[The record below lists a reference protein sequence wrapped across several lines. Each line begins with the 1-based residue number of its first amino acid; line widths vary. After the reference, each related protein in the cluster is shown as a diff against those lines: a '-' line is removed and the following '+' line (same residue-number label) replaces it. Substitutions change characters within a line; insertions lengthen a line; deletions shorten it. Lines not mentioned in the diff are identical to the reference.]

1 MKRQSEGWQPW
12 FKSGIRLIKTRLWLR
27 LAISFGSAFLLALL
41 IWFAAPLLS
50 FGSFQPFED
59 AGPRL
64 TIILLIFLAVGGAEA
79 YRFYIR
85 KQGAEQI
92 ARTMGADD
100 SDAPVLAE
108 RMKEALATLRDVSGA
123 SGNYLY
129 DLPWYVLIGPPGSG
143 KTTAL
148 VNSGLEFP
156 LAQGAT
162 PGAVSGVGGT
172 RYCDWWF
179 TDDAVLIDTAGRYT
193 TQDSDAKADQKSWF
207 AFLDLLKRSRPRQP
221 INGVIVAISL
231 EDILTS
237 NAKELAA
244 HADAIRA
251 RLLELHNRLKV
262 DFPVYALFTKA
273 DLVIGFMEYF
283 NDLGEGAR
291 RQVWGSTFQTS
302 DKTRNMIG
310 AVPGEFDALITR
322 LNQSLPEKLENEKDP
337 TSRVLLFGFPAQMSA
352 LRQPIAN
359 FLDQIFDPVRY
370 PVNAALR
377 GFYFTSGTQQGTP
390 IDQLLG
396 ALSKNFG
403 AQGVAAPT
411 FSGQGKSFFLTDLIK
426 IVIIGE
432 AGWVTRVRANSLMTA
447 AAYAALLAVVPLI
460 IGAWWVSY
468 AHNNDMITQS
478 QDASSRYKTLAS
490 GLSQTNTVSDRD
502 FGKILPPLHALRF
515 MPGGY
520 QDHTTPVISYAG
532 FGLAQSARLRSAAET
547 AYQIGLE
554 RLLRPRLI
562 YRLEEQLEANANDP
576 KFLYEALKVY
586 LMLGGLKTVDRPLL
600 IGWMERDWSENL
612 YAGPKNADGRKELE
626 QHLVAMLDLDNGR
639 NSFVSLNGP
648 LVERS
653 QATLARIDPAQ
664 RAYELLEDRAKSA
677 LIDDWIASK
686 NAGAG
691 ALVVFDDS
699 LDRFHIP
706 YFFTHAGFEHAFIGQ
721 LMAMRTEMNRNRWI
735 LGRFGEQ
742 PVVADQY
749 ERLLPDLVDIY
760 TKNFVAAW
768 QEDIAKVQIRR
779 LTEDRPT
786 YPLLTAAAAVTSP
799 IARLLEAIHD
809 ETSLHDVPQS
819 LGDSASNTPNG
830 AAAALVGSSG
840 ESPAKMVD
848 KALRPYQLLVEGNS
862 GRRPIDLILSDLNDI
877 RSNLNRLATNTSQAD
892 QLSSRLDAEV
902 SKLKNDTD
910 RMPPP
915 FAMMMDTTAND
926 VTREIADSA
935 SARRVQV
942 LRDKVT
948 FSCQETIASRY
959 PFSANAEQ
967 EVTLADFRRMFGPKG
982 LLDQFATE
990 TIIPAADTSGS
1001 DWKWHEDAPISR
1013 QLSPTALSDF
1023 QKAAAIRDSFFA
1035 DGPTPGFTVAVTPPP
1050 TTGVKLE
1057 IDSTAI
1063 YARGNTASTTVQWP
1077 GSSEPHRAVLGVEMP
1092 GGRPPL
1098 TIEKTGVW
1106 ALYRVLDTGQVT
1118 PDGTLASFTLAGR
1131 EFKFRFTPNNG
1142 TKPLALSLLRSFHCP
1157 SGT

>member
-1 MKRQSEGWQPW
+1 MQSFKRQSESWQPLL
-12 FKSGIRLIKTRLWLR
+12 KTGIRLIKTRLWLR
-27 LAISFGSAFLLALL
+27 LAIIGGAAFLLALL
-41 IWFAAPLLS
+41 IWLAGPLL
-50 FGSFQPFED
+50 GLED
-59 AGPRL
+59 AIPRL
-64 TIILLIFLAVGGAEA
+64 LIILLLFLLVGGAEA

-85 KQGAEQI
+85 QQGADRI

-108 RMKEALATLRDVSGA
+108 RMQEALTTLREVSGG
-123 SGNYLY
+123 SGTYLY

-156 LAQGAT
+156 LAKGT
-162 PGAVSGVGGT
+162 PPGAVSGVGGT

-193 TQDSDAKADQKSWF
+193 TQDSDAKADQKSWL

-237 NAKELAA
+237 GTRELTA

-251 RLLELHNRLKV
+251 RLLELHDRLKV

-283 NDLGEGAR
+283 NDLGEGSR
-291 RQVWGSTFQTS
+291 RQVWGTTFQTA
-302 DKTRNMIG
+302 DKTQNMIA

-337 TSRVLLFGFPAQMSA
+337 TSRVLLFGFPAQMAA

-359 FLDQIFDPVRY
+359 FVDQIFDPIRY
-370 PVNAALR
+370 PVHAALR

-411 FSGQGKSFFLTDLIK
+411 YSGQGKSFFLTDLVK
-426 IVIIGE
+426 MVIIGE
-432 AGWVTRVRANSLMTA
+432 AGWVTRVRRNSLVTA
-447 AAYAALLAVVPLI
+447 GAYAALLVIVPLI
-460 IGAWWVSY
+460 VGAWWVSY
-468 AHNNDMITQS
+468 AHNSELITQS
-478 QDASSRYKTLAS
+478 TEASSKYKTLAS
-490 GLSQTNTVSDRD
+490 GLSETNTVADRD
-502 FGKILPPLHALRF
+502 FAKILPPLHALL
-515 MPGGY
+515 MLPGGY
-520 QDHTTPVISYAG
+520 QDHATPVISYAG
-532 FGLAQSARLRSAAET
+532 FGLAQSPRLRSAAET

-562 YRLEEQLEANANDP
+562 YRLEEQLEANAHDP

-586 LMLGGLKTVDRPLL
+586 LMLGGLKTVDRNLI
-600 IGWMERDWSENL
+600 IGWMERDWAENL

-639 NSFVSLNGP
+639 TNFVSLNGP

-653 QATLARIDPAQ
+653 QATLARVDPAE
-664 RAYELLEDRAKSA
+664 RAYELLEDKAKSA
-677 LIDDWIASK
+677 LVDDWLATK

-699 LDRFHIP
+699 LDRFRIP

-721 LMAMRTEMNRNRWI
+721 LVSIRTEMNRNRWI

-742 PVVADQY
+742 PLVADQY

-760 TKNFVAAW
+760 TKNFAATW
-768 QEDIAKVQIRR
+768 QSNIDKLQIRR
-779 LTEDRPT
+779 LTEDRPA

-799 IARLLEAIHD
+799 LARMLEAIHD

-830 AAAALVGSSG
+830 AASLLTGSYG
-840 ESPAKMVD
+840 DSPAKMID

-892 QLSSRLDAEV
+892 QLSSRLAAEV
-902 SKLKNDTD
+902 TKLKSDTD
-910 RMPPP
+910 HLPQP

-935 SARRVQV
+935 AARRVQV

-948 FSCQETIASRY
+948 FSCQETITSRY
-959 PFSANAEQ
+959 PFSANADQ

-982 LLDQFATE
+982 LLDQFATD
-990 TIIPAADTSGS
+990 TIVPVADTSGG

-1035 DGPTPGFTVAVTPPP
+1035 DGPAPAFDVAVTPPP
-1050 TTGVKLE
+1050 VNGVKLE

-1063 YARGNTASTTVQWP
+1063 YARGNTASTSIQWP
-1077 GSSEPHRAVLGVEMP
+1077 GTSEPHRALLGVETG

-1106 ALYRVLDTGQVT
+1106 ALYRILDTGQVT
-1118 PDGTLASFTLAGR
+1118 PDGTVASFTLGGR

-1142 TKPLALSLLRSFHCP
+1142 AKPLSLSLLRGFHCP
-1157 SGT
+1157 SGI